1 MRNFFDESKQII
13 VKTLEE
19 ISSTASKMAINTK
32 YKAKEM
38 SLESSRTELINKLGR
53 ESYDLWQK
61 GVSFPADI
69 EKILNGI
76 KDLDEKITLLKAE
89 RFSYLDPKIAKDLK
103 QNENND
109 HANEE
114 K

>member
-1 MRNFFDESKQII
+1 MRNFFDESKQIV
-13 VKTLEE
+13 VKTLES

-38 SLESSRTELINKLGR
+38 SLESSKTELINKLGR

-61 GVSFPADI
+61 GVSFHPDI
-69 EKILNGI
+69 EKILNEI
-76 KDLDEKITLLKAE
+76 KDLDEKITLLRAE
-89 RFSYLDPKIAKDLK
+89 RFSYIDPKIAKDLEK
-103 QNENND
+103 KENSEDTNEN
-109 HANEE
+109 

>member
-1 MRNFFDESKQII
+1 MRNFFDESKQIV
-13 VKTLEE
+13 VKTLEG

-61 GVSFPADI
+61 GVGFHTDI
-69 EKILNGI
+69 EKILNEI
-76 KDLDEKITLLKAE
+76 KDLDEKITLLRAE
-89 RFSYLDPKIAKDLK
+89 RFSYIDPKIAKDLE
-103 QNENND
+103 QNENSED
-109 HANEE
+109 TNEN